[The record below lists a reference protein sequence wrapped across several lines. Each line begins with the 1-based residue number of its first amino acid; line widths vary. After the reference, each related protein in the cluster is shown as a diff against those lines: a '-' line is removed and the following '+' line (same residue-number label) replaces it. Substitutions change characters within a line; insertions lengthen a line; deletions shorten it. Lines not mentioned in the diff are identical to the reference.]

1 MMLHTVLALA
11 VAFATQALAF
21 PAGSLPVP
29 SSVGGAAPTPTPP
42 PSANSGGS
50 QQAPHSSVP
59 PTTGICAPV
68 ANAVPLHRAYVGGA
82 TSAAD
87 HFYATSP
94 EEMSKAVSLHDYKL
108 EARAGRV
115 YNWQEAG
122 TIPLYRLFSE
132 STSDHYYTTSAD
144 ERDTA
149 TNVYGYQDEGIAAYI
164 YQGQDCGSVP
174 LFMLY
179 SASATDHFY
188 TTSEAEANASGYS
201 MERIIG
207 YILPA

>member
-1 MMLHTVLALA
+1 MMLYTVLALA
-11 VAFATQALAF
+11 VALATQALAF
-21 PAGSLPVP
+21 PAGPLPVP
-29 SSVGGAAPTPTPP
+29 SSVGGAAPTPTRP

-59 PTTGICAPV
+59 PTVGICA
-68 ANAVPLHRAYVGGA
+68 AVSQAAPLQRAYIGDA

-87 HFYATSP
+87 HFYATNP
-94 EEMSKAVSLHDYKL
+94 EEMSKAVSLHGYKL
-108 EARAGRV
+108 EAKVGRV
-115 YNWQEAG
+115 YTSQQSG

-132 STSDHYYTTSAD
+132 SASDHYYTTSAD

-149 TNVYGYQDEGIAAYI
+149 ISIYGYEDEGIAAYV
-164 YQGQDCGSVP
+164 YKGQDCGSVP

-179 SASATDHFY
+179 SASASDHFY
-188 TTSEAEANASGYS
+188 TTSEAEANTSGYS